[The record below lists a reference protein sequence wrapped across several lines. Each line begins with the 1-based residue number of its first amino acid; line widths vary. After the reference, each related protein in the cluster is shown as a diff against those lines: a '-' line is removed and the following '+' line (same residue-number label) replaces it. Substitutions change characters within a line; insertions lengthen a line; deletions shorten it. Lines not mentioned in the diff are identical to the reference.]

1 MRRDLPTLSFP
12 MGTMTVNLKR
22 MGVDAAAEHIGLS
35 VSTLNKLRVFG
46 GGPVFLKL
54 GRRVKYDVADLDAWL
69 ASRRR
74 RSTSDDGGSEAA

>member
-1 MRRDLPTLSFP
+1 MSTALQRLP
-12 MGTMTVNLKR
+12 VEE
-22 MGVDAAAEHIGLS
+22 AARHTGLS

-54 GRRVKYDVADLDAWL
+54 GRRVAYDVTDLDAWL

-74 RSTSDDGGSEAA
+74 RSTSDGGGGEAA